1 MRHVGVVFAST
12 VDPNTL
18 NLDPDPGFWSD
29 LDPDPGVY
37 NQYWKKKLKI
47 TVEKFF
53 FTYLYILKLRTKGYR

>member
-37 NQYWKKKLKI
+37 NQY
-47 TVEKFF
+47 
-53 FTYLYILKLRTKGYR
+53 